1 MRSCRR
7 TPRTAAAEF
16 QAAGGQAS
24 EERHGQGSSASRCG
38 IQETLT
44 ERRLRIGRPAHVTLL
59 SLWPGHKAVA
69 MVYRIRPDTPE
80 TKDAERKRKR
90 ACDTAG
96 SHATLNGMRECVR
109 VPTQLTHRHVPQRKL
124 REHEIRK
131 TVHEYKFEN
140 KLRKKAGEKVFSR
153 CSQLC
158 VCSKGVQTL
167 LEFFFFKLVLE
178 PVMGNSH
185 GHRKDVDQQVNGM
198 SAAAPR
204 FWAERGASSCVC

>member
-1 MRSCRR
+1 
-7 TPRTAAAEF
+7 
-16 QAAGGQAS
+16 
-24 EERHGQGSSASRCG
+24 
-38 IQETLT
+38 
-44 ERRLRIGRPAHVTLL
+44 
-59 SLWPGHKAVA
+59 

-80 TKDAERKRKR
+80 TKHTERKRKR

-109 VPTQLTHRHVPQRKL
+109 VPSQLTHRHVPQRKL

-167 LEFFFFKLVLE
+167 LDF
-178 PVMGNSH
+178 
-185 GHRKDVDQQVNGM
+185 
-198 SAAAPR
+198 
-204 FWAERGASSCVC
+204 